1 MKPYALVD
9 HAVCRRCILS
19 LHIKSIFH
27 INWLAYGVIDKL
39 ESKKGTE
46 LGGREI
52 SVSERAAL
60 CCHIVAFVFTRFDL
74 YFDALANKDG
84 EALHGNGGRLKAV

>member
-1 MKPYALVD
+1 M
-9 HAVCRRCILS
+9 S
-19 LHIKSIFH
+19 LHIKSVFH